1 MSDAA
6 LGRQVGRPETGRADM
21 PLRVSGKNIDIGDS
35 LRSKVESRVAGA
47 LAKYFDGSYSGHVTV
62 ARDGSG
68 YRTDCVLHLTSGI
81 TLEASGSAHDAHESF
96 DRTADRIEKRLRRYK
111 QRLKERSAAS
121 DGGAAGRPE
130 LAYAVLEAPG
140 EDAPA
145 DGEYHPAVIA
155 ETTKPLN
162 RLSVSDAVLELD
174 MTGAPVLVFLHAGT
188 GRLNVV
194 YRRRDGA
201 IGWIDPPAPQA

>member
-1 MSDAA
+1 
-6 LGRQVGRPETGRADM
+6 M
-21 PLRVSGKNIDIGDS
+21 PLRVSGKNIDIGEA

-111 QRLKERSAAS
+111 QRLKERSAAA
-121 DGGAAGRPE
+121 DGGPAGQPE
-130 LAYAVLEAPG
+130 VAYAEVAYAVLQAPG
-140 EDAPA
+140 EDAPG